1 MNAKALYDSALLRH
15 PFTDALL
22 ELRRFP
28 DLIRMLIH
36 LSLTIRYKRSFLGVA
51 WTLFNP
57 LLHMVVLT
65 LAFSTL
71 FGDRLPRYPVYVLS
85 GLMVFDFFRQT
96 TTFAVNQLTWG
107 TSLLGRVY
115 LPAAV
120 FPLSAV
126 GTSLV
131 HFALTF
137 VPLIAIMLILK
148 NPISWSLVFLPVPVL
163 LLAMISLGFGL
174 ILAALA
180 ISFNDLV
187 NVWDVLLRAWYFLTP
202 IMYPENIIPEKGR
215 WLLTANP
222 LHHLLICVRDPVYLG
237 QLPDLHHL
245 IVATVWSVA
254 AAILGWWLFSYRR
267 YDFALQ
273 A

>member
-1 MNAKALYDSALLRH
+1 MTAKNLYDSALLRH
-15 PFTDALL
+15 PFTDALV
-22 ELRRFP
+22 ELRRFQ
-28 DLIRMLIH
+28 DLIRMLTH
-36 LSLTIRYKRSFLGVA
+36 LSLTIRYKRSLLGVA

-57 LLHMVVLT
+57 LLHMLVLT
-65 LAFSTL
+65 VAFSTL
-71 FGDRLPRYPVYVLS
+71 FGGRLPRYPVYVLT

-107 TSLLGRVY
+107 TGLLGKVY

-131 HFALTF
+131 NFALTL
-137 VPLIAIMLILK
+137 VPLFAIMLFLG
-148 NPISWSLVFLPVPVL
+148 NPISWSLAFLPVPVL

-187 NVWDVLLRAWYFLTP
+187 NMWDVLLRAWYFLTP
-202 IMYPENIIPEKGR
+202 IMYPESIIPEKGR
-215 WLLTANP
+215 WLLAANP

-237 QLPDLHHL
+237 KLPDMHHVL
-245 IVATVWSVA
+245 VATMWSVSV
-254 AAILGWWLFSYRR
+254 AILGWWIFSYRR
-267 YDFALQ
+267 FDFALQ